1 MPENKKIANASAMT
15 YAGIKFKSQLEVM
28 TYKTLVEEGFNPQY
42 EPTTYIIWT
51 GFVPTIPFFTKN
63 TLKRKDRRYEVISTS
78 TVRVYKSL
86 TSITYTPD
94 FYFEYG
100 GKKIIVES
108 KGIPNDVFPY
118 KFKMFRK
125 YLEEQPDKEN
135 YIIWEIHTKK
145 QLLECINY
153 LRHSL
158 SQ

>member
-1 MPENKKIANASAMT
+1 MAENKKIVGASKMT
-15 YAGIKFKSQLEVM
+15 YNGIKFKSQLEVM
-28 TYKTLVEEGFNPQY
+28 TYKTLVEEGFSPQY
-42 EPTTYIIWT
+42 EPITYVIWT

-63 TLKRKDRRYEVISTS
+63 TLKRKDRRYEVISPS
-78 TVRVYKSL
+78 TVIVHKPI

-94 FYFEYG
+94 FYFEYM
-100 GKKIIVES
+100 GKKVIVES

-125 YLEEQPDKEN
+125 YLEEQPDRES

-153 LRHSL
+153 LRKSL
-158 SQ
+158 SR